1 MSNTNEPITAPK
13 NTETTLYNHAEV
25 QITSLRA
32 VFGAK
37 TYAISNITS
46 VEGQKIEPS
55 GCFPISLAIL
65 GGALTLFG
73 ALAAFADGGFGMLMF
88 GLLLLIP
95 GVAIYRSAKP
105 SFAVNITTSAG
116 EVKAYTSNDWETIRQ
131 IVEALNNA
139 IVQKG

>member
-55 GCFPISLAIL
+55 GCFP
-65 GGALTLFG
+65 GGLIVFGLLLSMIGITQAL
-73 ALAAFADGGFGMLMF
+73 DGEFGMLAF

-95 GVAIYRSAKP
+95 GIAIYRSAKP
-105 SFAVNITTSAG
+105 SFAVSITTSAG

>member
-1 MSNTNEPITAPK
+1 MSNPSEPLAAPK
-13 NTETTLYNHAEV
+13 NTETTLYNRAEV

-55 GCFPISLAIL
+55 GCMPIGLSLA
-65 GGALTLFG
+65 GGLLVMVGVVQALDGEFGTL
-73 ALAAFADGGFGMLMF
+73 AF

-95 GVAIYRSAKP
+95 GIAIYRSAKP

-139 IVQKG
+139 IIQKG